1 MNEKDTQKKMV
12 LAHLQQHG
20 KLTPLD
26 ALALYGCYR
35 LSSVIFRLRND
46 GHDIKTVNKTGR
58 SRYGG
63 VVKFAEYHLR
73 TPKPQS

>member
-1 MNEKDTQKKMV
+1 MTQEKASQKKMV

-46 GHDIKTVNKTGR
+46 GHDIKTVNIVTGKQIGR
-58 SRYGG
+58 AH
-63 VVKFAEYHLR
+63 V
-73 TPKPQS
+73 